1 MTGEELREKRQAKGL
16 GQRELA
22 KISGVSQ
29 RDISRIES
37 GRKKASEKVTPYL
50 SSCTAYL
57 RLVLAGG
64 A

>member
-37 GRKKASEKVTPYL
+37 GRKKASEKVVT
-50 SSCTAYL
+50 
-57 RLVLAGG
+57 RLTEVLK
-64 A
+64 

>member
-29 RDISRIES
+29 RDISRIEC
-37 GRKKASEKVTPYL
+37 GRKKASEKVVK
-50 SSCTAYL
+50 
-57 RLVLAGG
+57 RLTEVLK
-64 A
+64 